1 MHGYQEPTNNCAH
14 CDCKN
19 ANGKHMKNEDAR
31 KGGMTEE
38 EVKNMI
44 SESFE
49 GFPEYM
55 MMKLHT
61 TEVGDEE
68 MIKESIN
75 VFKYYMLNKIKK

>member
-19 ANGKHMKNEDAR
+19 ANGKHMKNEYAR

-49 GFPEYM
+49 GFPEY
-55 MMKLHT
+55 KDH
-61 TEVGDEE
+61 
-68 MIKESIN
+68 
-75 VFKYYMLNKIKK
+75 KIYFGSEALQHERTIHYLSTILRTYR